1 MQEINSI
8 TGESFEDMSI
18 SEMMNVQGSG
28 DVNVETTP
36 SPASYA
42 ATPAISAAGKASSA
56 KCAKAASAIS
66 GALGSGALSAA
77 KC

>member
-1 MQEINSI
+1 MEENKVV
-8 TGESFEDMSI
+8 GDSFEDMSI

-42 ATPAISAAGKASSA
+42 ATPAISAAGKVSSGQ
-56 KCAKAASAIS
+56 CAKAASAIS